1 MTEEKI
7 DLVNHPAHYEKYRI
21 VLEPVDLTET
31 LPHPLA
37 SAVEYILRS
46 PYKGSEK
53 LDIKKAIWWLNRY
66 RDSRCAGFEDMLP
79 PRTAAMMDLFRYKC
93 ETLSFLVIR
102 DEDNL
107 FVTSETINRTIE
119 KLEKRIAEI
128 EKDD

>member
-1 MTEEKI
+1 MTEEI

-21 VLEPVDLTET
+21 VLEPVDLTEN

-53 LDIKKAIWWLNRY
+53 LDLQKAIWWLNRF
-66 RDSRCAGFEDMLP
+66 RDSKCANFEYMLS
-79 PRTAAMMDLFRYKC
+79 PRTAIMMDLFSYKC
-93 ETLSFLVIR
+93 ETLGLLVLR

-107 FVTSETINRTIE
+107 FVTVGTINRTIE
-119 KLEKRIAEI
+119 KLESRIQRLENDA
-128 EKDD
+128 